1 MALVGKKVDL
11 EANRKVGTHEALE
24 YTERNN
30 IFFVETSAKTLQNIG
45 EFLYELGKRWL
56 RDVWF
61 HYHVVKV
68 SKVLW

>member
-1 MALVGKKVDL
+1 MVMALVGKKVDL

-45 EFLYELGKRWL
+45 EFLYELGKR
-56 RDVWF
+56 
-61 HYHVVKV
+61 
-68 SKVLW
+68 